1 MTVFRVLQ
9 LYLDIILLYLNKSL
23 SFRSVVGVYLT
34 KYRHGGE
41 HIIIMCSSTV
51 CDDDDFS
58 HFLLFYYTVL
68 FYHNYLFTPH
78 ASSHQDMYYY
88 ILLCILLLNILII
101 ITTILH
107 NRHKSEINFEEVYS
121 CLTHTSYMRW
131 RMFAPLDFLWQNAF
145 HASHAI
151 ASASL
156 QIREIRSIFGAH
168 FPTSIRH
175 NSSYYDH

>member
-1 MTVFRVLQ
+1 MMT
-9 LYLDIILLYLNKSL
+9 
-23 SFRSVVGVYLT
+23 
-34 KYRHGGE
+34 
-41 HIIIMCSSTV
+41 
-51 CDDDDFS
+51 
-58 HFLLFYYTVL
+58 FLIFYLFYYTVL
-68 FYHNYLFTPH
+68 FYHNYLFTPP

-88 ILLCILLLNILII
+88 ILLCILLLLNILII

-175 NSSYYDH
+175 NSSYYDHLNARLRSNLSFVAGE

>member
-1 MTVFRVLQ
+1 MMMTFL
-9 LYLDIILLYLNKSL
+9 IFFILLQCYFVLLIHS
-23 SFRSVVGVYLT
+23 S
-34 KYRHGGE
+34 RH
-41 HIIIMCSSTV
+41 
-51 CDDDDFS
+51 
-58 HFLLFYYTVL
+58 
-68 FYHNYLFTPH
+68 P
-78 ASSHQDMYYY
+78 HQDMYYY
-88 ILLCILLLNILII
+88 IIMYNII
-101 ITTILH
+101 IKYSYYHPTILH

-168 FPTSIRH
+168 FPTSTRH